1 VRITRLYL
9 RNYRVYEDEL
19 DLELPPGLVGIYGP
33 NGSGKS
39 LLIESILWS
48 LYGYSRT
55 AKEQVRTAEVGGD
68 CVTEVEFEHEGHL
81 YLVRRTMSGINST
94 VKAQAEADGAQVAE
108 GIQSVRQYVHSVLGM
123 DSQAFRASVFA
134 EQKQIAA
141 FSQQRPGE
149 RRDLVLRLLG
159 ITPLDKARDEAR
171 HDARAANEAFQQAR
185 RVLPDLD
192 VLQITADD
200 AEAAAGA
207 RAADAKAEE
216 EVAATARTRLVTA
229 EERFEA
235 LDRLRQE
242 HDALVAEGKAVRAE
256 HDGAEAEVRT
266 LTAELAELDV
276 LVSGLA
282 THQAAAAGLE
292 AAEKR
297 LRMVEEMVAA
307 ERALSALPVPHEPPP
322 PDEVGCQAAGKAA
335 DADANR
341 LAEVKGRLRSA
352 MEAEERAKAGVQTS
366 AELSGEGAC
375 PLCGQALGEAF
386 EKVQAHRDAE
396 LHQAAEAVR
405 ALGAE
410 RAELERTAQASSARA
425 REAENALAQ
434 SRAAW
439 TAHEQHRARRQD
451 AEEALARAV
460 ELLGGPVSQE
470 EREVLPADVAHRR
483 EAARQ
488 CQRIEGRLERRPDAE
503 KALESARS
511 RLTHA
516 AGRLDVL
523 REKRRSLDFRP
534 EDTDVAR
541 QRRDEARAL
550 AERAATALHH
560 AQVVAAQARERAT
573 AAAEALQRGRGQH
586 AELESRAEEAR
597 HIGRVAELMG
607 AFRNTVVATVGPRLS
622 GQAAEL
628 FGELTDHEYDRL
640 EVDPE
645 TYEIQIR
652 DRGRL
657 YDMERFSGSET
668 DLANLAL
675 RVAISE
681 HVRLL
686 SGGAVGLLV
695 LDEVFG
701 PLDEDRKARMLAA
714 LERLK
719 SRFRQVLVVT
729 HDETIK
735 AELPHAIEV
744 VKLPGRRA
752 TARLVTA

>member
-1 VRITRLYL
+1 MRITRLYL

-19 DLELPPGLVGIYGP
+19 DLELPPGLVGIYGS

-192 VLQITADD
+192 ALQITADD

-216 EVAATARTRLVTA
+216 EVATTARARLVTA
-229 EERFEA
+229 EEWFEA

-256 HDGAEAEVRT
+256 HDGAAAEVET
-266 LTAELAELDV
+266 LAAELAELDV
-276 LVSGLA
+276 LVGGLA

-297 LRMVEEMVAA
+297 LRMVEEMAVA

-396 LHQAAEAVR
+396 LHQAAEAVL

-523 REKRRSLDFRP
+523 REKRRSLGFRP

-701 PLDEDRKARMLAA
+701 PLDEDRKARMLGA

>member
-1 VRITRLYL
+1 
-9 RNYRVYEDEL
+9 
-19 DLELPPGLVGIYGP
+19 
-33 NGSGKS
+33 
-39 LLIESILWS
+39 
-48 LYGYSRT
+48 
-55 AKEQVRTAEVGGD
+55 
-68 CVTEVEFEHEGHL
+68 
-81 YLVRRTMSGINST
+81 
-94 VKAQAEADGAQVAE
+94 
-108 GIQSVRQYVHSVLGM
+108 
-123 DSQAFRASVFA
+123 
-134 EQKQIAA
+134 
-141 FSQQRPGE
+141 
-149 RRDLVLRLLG
+149 
-159 ITPLDKARDEAR
+159 
-171 HDARAANEAFQQAR
+171 
-185 RVLPDLD
+185 
-192 VLQITADD
+192 
-200 AEAAAGA
+200 
-207 RAADAKAEE
+207 
-216 EVAATARTRLVTA
+216 
-229 EERFEA
+229 
-235 LDRLRQE
+235 
-242 HDALVAEGKAVRAE
+242 
-256 HDGAEAEVRT
+256 
-266 LTAELAELDV
+266 
-276 LVSGLA
+276 
-282 THQAAAAGLE
+282 
-292 AAEKR
+292 
-297 LRMVEEMVAA
+297 
-307 ERALSALPVPHEPPP
+307 
-322 PDEVGCQAAGKAA
+322 
-335 DADANR
+335 
-341 LAEVKGRLRSA
+341 

-396 LHQAAEAVR
+396 LHQAAEAVL

-523 REKRRSLDFRP
+523 REKRRSLGFRP

-701 PLDEDRKARMLAA
+701 PLDEDRKARMLGA